1 MAPGLDDD
9 LDAVIGRRW
18 GRAGAWRSA
27 VRSLWYLSVMRAFR
41 CLLVVALSVA
51 AVGCDD
57 DEVTGIDG
65 GPPQIGDAGDPA
77 ILAGRIRYEDRPFD
91 ADGFTGELV
100 LRPGV
105 EVRVDVMDTE
115 GAPVATVH
123 TDQEGRFTVPVPPSA
138 TARYMVR
145 VLAEVEHAGH
155 VVRVTTR
162 REPVKTYA
170 LEAILQPGQ
179 SADFTARHLAGT
191 GGPFNVVDA
200 SRDAFVLYAPHVGE
214 PAPALTFRWERGR
227 AFDCGSCYGN
237 NVISLGGQV
246 EDTDEYDDDIILHE
260 LAHYWVEHYSRD
272 TSPAGTH
279 RNRQV
284 TPELAY
290 GEGLAYFFACAV
302 RQTPIIVD
310 TFQGSTRV
318 IDFDNYLQNGEDR
331 PGFRGVNEDGWHREE
346 IVGGIM
352 WDAFD
357 PARADE
363 PFDRTALGLEA
374 QLALLRALRQ
384 EPAVD
389 RGASGMDLSD
399 YLHALTCEAGV
410 PAADVQALADDRD
423 YPYEPAAS
431 CD

>member
-1 MAPGLDDD
+1 MCARL
-9 LDAVIGRRW
+9 LLITALLL
-18 GRAGAWRSA
+18 A
-27 VRSLWYLSVMRAFR
+27 AF
-41 CLLVVALSVA
+41 
-51 AVGCDD
+51 GCDD
-57 DEVTGIDG
+57 EVDATDA
-65 GPPQIGDAGDPA
+65 GPPEIEDAGDPGVV
-77 ILAGRIRYEDRPFD
+77 AGRVRYEDRPYD

-100 LRPGV
+100 LRPSV
-105 EVRVDVMDTE
+105 QVRVDIVDGE

-123 TDQEGRFTVPVPPSA
+123 TDADGRFRVPVPASDD
-138 TARYMVR
+138 THYLVR

-155 VVRVTTR
+155 IARVTTR
-162 REPVKTYA
+162 RDAVKTYS
-170 LEAILQPGQ
+170 LEALLRPGQ
-179 SADFTARHLAGT
+179 SADFVARHLTGT

-200 SRDAFVLYAPHVGE
+200 ARDAFVLYAPHVGE
-214 PAPALTFRWERGR
+214 PASALTYRWERGR
-227 AFDCGSCYGN
+227 AFECGSCYGN
-237 NVISLGGQV
+237 DVISLGGQV

-290 GEGLAYFFACAV
+290 GEGLAYFFACMV
-302 RQTPIIVD
+302 RGTPIVVD

-357 PARADE
+357 APRDEE
-363 PFDRTALGLEA
+363 PFDRAALGVEA
-374 QLALLRALRQ
+374 QLRLLSALRE
-384 EPAVD
+384 EPTVD

-399 YLHALTCEAGV
+399 YLHALLCEAGL
-410 PAADVQALADDRD
+410 PAADVQALADDRG
-423 YPYEPAAS
+423 YPYVAATA